1 MAREER
7 ARAHALLKTAA
18 KLSGEIGADLVLLLA
33 DSGVNRTAVQTLNE
47 VCPVLLVTRHNRFLQ
62 GIDDVGIRRLRF
74 DFDLDDVSY
83 FERVRQ
89 GIVLGMEGG
98 HIKKGSRLICL
109 TNVMGHGGVDT
120 LMTVDTRWEFEDFD
134 AESLAMLAGDLPIEV
149 VKSVLDIALDI
160 GREGREGEQVGT
172 LFVLGDSDRVLA
184 NSRVMTYDPFRGY
197 SKRERNIC
205 DPDNREGVKEVALM
219 DGAFI
224 VQEDGVIRSGC
235 RYITSYV
242 RGLTLPKGLGAR
254 HVAAAAVTKNTN
266 AIAVAVSESTGTVRA
281 FRCGEIV
288 LRRDPNRRT
297 AR

>member
-1 MAREER
+1 MAKQDRSK
-7 ARAHALLKTAA
+7 AHALLKTAA
-18 KLSGEIGADLVLLLA
+18 KLSGEIGADLVLLVA
-33 DSGVNRTAVQTLNE
+33 DSGVNRTAVQALNE
-47 VCPVLLVTRHNRFLQ
+47 VCPVLLVTRRNRFLQ
-62 GIDDVGIRRLRF
+62 GIEAAGIRRVRS
-74 DFDLDDVSY
+74 DFDLDNVSN

-89 GIVLGMEGG
+89 GIILGMEGG
-98 HIKKGSRLICL
+98 HVDKGSRLICL
-109 TNVMGHGGVDT
+109 TNVMDQGGVDT
-120 LMTVDTRWEFEDFD
+120 LMTVDTRWEFEGFD
-134 AESLAMLAGDLPIEV
+134 PESLAMLAGDLSIEV
-149 VKSVLDIALDI
+149 VKAVLDIALDI

-197 SKRERNIC
+197 SRRERNIC

-235 RYITSYV
+235 RYITSDV
-242 RGLTLPKGLGAR
+242 KGLALPKGLGAR
-254 HVAAAAVTKNTN
+254 HVAAAAVTKNTK

-281 FRCGEIV
+281 FRRGEIV
-288 LRRDPNRRT
+288 LRRDPHRRT

>member
-1 MAREER
+1 M
-7 ARAHALLKTAA
+7 
-18 KLSGEIGADLVLLLA
+18 
-33 DSGVNRTAVQTLNE
+33 
-47 VCPVLLVTRHNRFLQ
+47 
-62 GIDDVGIRRLRF
+62 
-74 DFDLDDVSY
+74 
-83 FERVRQ
+83 
-89 GIVLGMEGG
+89 LGLEAGQ
-98 HIKKGSRLICL
+98 IKKGSRLICIA
-109 TNVMGHGGVDT
+109 NVLEHGGVDT
-120 LMTVDTRWEFEDFD
+120 LMTVDTHREFEDFD
-134 AESLAMLAGDLPIEV
+134 PESLAVLAGDLPVEV

-160 GREGREGEQVGT
+160 GREGREGEQLGT

-224 VQEDGVIRSGC
+224 IQEDGVIRSGC

-254 HVAAAAVTKNTN
+254 HVAAAAVTKNTD

-281 FRCGEIV
+281 FKGGEIV
-288 LRRDPNRRT
+288 LRRDPGRRI

>member
-1 MAREER
+1 MAKQDRSG
-7 ARAHALLKTAA
+7 AYALLNAA
-18 KLSGEIGADLVLLLA
+18 ANLSGEIGADLVLLVA
-33 DSGVNRTAVQTLNE
+33 DSGVSRTAVQSLNDA
-47 VCPVLLVTRHNRFLQ
+47 CPVLLVTRRDRFLQ
-62 GIDDVGIRRLRF
+62 GIEDNGIRRLR
-74 DFDLDDVSY
+74 LDHDEVSHLD
-83 FERVRQ
+83 RVRH
-89 GIVLGMEGG
+89 GITLGMEAG

-109 TNVMGHGGVDT
+109 ASALEHGGVDT
-120 LMTVDTRWEFEDFD
+120 LMTVDTRRELEDFD
-134 AESLAMLAGDLPIEV
+134 PESLAALAGEMPVEV

-160 GREGREGEQVGT
+160 GREGREGEQLGT

-224 VQEDGVIRSGC
+224 IQEDGVIRSGC

-254 HVAAAAVTKNTN
+254 HVAAAAVTKNTD

-281 FRCGEIV
+281 FKRGEIV
-288 LRRDPNRRT
+288 LRRDPGRRI

>member
-1 MAREER
+1 MAKQDRS
-7 ARAHALLKTAA
+7 RAHALLKAA
-18 KLSGEIGADLVLLLA
+18 AGLSGEIGADLVLLVA
-33 DSGVNRTAVQTLNE
+33 DSGVTRAAVLSLNDT
-47 VCPVLLVTRHNRFLQ
+47 CTVLLVTRRNRFLQ
-62 GIDDVGIRRLRF
+62 GIESLGIRRLRL
-74 DFDLDDVSY
+74 DFDDVSHL
-83 FERVRQ
+83 ERVRQ
-89 GIVLGMEGG
+89 GIMLGMEAG

-109 TNVMGHGGVDT
+109 ANVMEHGGVDT

-134 AESLAMLAGDLPIEV
+134 PESLAPLAGDLPVEV

-160 GREGREGEQVGT
+160 GREGREGEQIGT

-205 DPDNREGVKEVALM
+205 DPVNREGVKEVALM

-242 RGLTLPKGLGAR
+242 GGLTLPKGLGAR

-281 FRCGEIV
+281 FRRGEIV
-288 LRRDPNRRT
+288 LRRDPGRRI

>member
-1 MAREER
+1 MAKQDRSS
-7 ARAHALLKTAA
+7 ANALLKTAA
-18 KLSGEIGADLVLLLA
+18 SLSGEIGADLILLVA
-33 DSGVNRTAVQTLNE
+33 DSGVTGTAVQSLNDS
-47 VCPVLLVTRHNRFLQ
+47 CPVLLVTRRNRFLQ
-62 GIDDVGIRRLRF
+62 GIESTGIRRLRL
-74 DFDLDDVSY
+74 DFDDVSHL
-83 FERVRQ
+83 ERVRQ
-89 GIVLGMEGG
+89 GIMLGMEAG

-109 TNVMGHGGVDT
+109 SSVMEHGGVDT
-120 LMTVDTRWEFEDFD
+120 LMAVDTRREFEDFD
-134 AESLAMLAGDLPIEV
+134 PESLALLADDLPIEV

-197 SKRERNIC
+197 SRRERNIC
-205 DPDNREGVKEVALM
+205 DPDNREGVKEVSLM

-224 VQEDGVIRSGC
+224 VQDDGVIRSGC

-254 HVAAAAVTKNTN
+254 HVAAAAVTKNTR
-266 AIAVAVSESTGTVRA
+266 AIAVAVSESTGTVRV
-281 FRCGEIV
+281 FKRGEIV
-288 LRRDPNRRT
+288 LRRDPGRRI

>member
-1 MAREER
+1 MAKQDRS
-7 ARAHALLKTAA
+7 RAHALLNTAA
-18 KLSGEIGADLVLLLA
+18 SLSGAIGADLVLLVA
-33 DSGVNRTAVQTLNE
+33 DSGVTRTAVQSLNDA
-47 VCPVLLVTRHNRFLQ
+47 CPVLLVTGRNRFLH
-62 GIDDVGIRRLRF
+62 GIEGIGIRRLRL
-74 DFDLDDVSY
+74 DFDDVSHL
-83 FERVRQ
+83 ERVRQ
-89 GIVLGMEGG
+89 GILLGMEAG
-98 HIKKGSRLICL
+98 HIKKGSRLICIA
-109 TNVMGHGGVDT
+109 NVLEHGGVDT

-134 AESLAMLAGDLPIEV
+134 PESLAVLAGEMPVEV

-160 GREGREGEQVGT
+160 GREGREGEQLGT

-224 VQEDGVIRSGC
+224 IDEDGVIRSGC
-235 RYITSYV
+235 RYITSFV

-254 HVAAAAVTKNTN
+254 HVAAAAVTKNTD

-281 FRCGEIV
+281 FKRGEIV
-288 LRRDPNRRT
+288 LRRDPGRRI